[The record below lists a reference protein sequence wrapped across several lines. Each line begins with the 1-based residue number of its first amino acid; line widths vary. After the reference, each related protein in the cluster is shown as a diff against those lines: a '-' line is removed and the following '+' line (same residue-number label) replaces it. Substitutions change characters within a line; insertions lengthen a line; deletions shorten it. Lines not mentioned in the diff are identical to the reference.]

1 MSLQDLVDS
10 VLTILLN
17 PLRNPMDRYQLA
29 REFEE
34 VLLKHRIQKTTDV
47 DALQK
52 IAFAL
57 VESNFQ
63 SNFQL
68 LDQNKRLMG
77 FEPWDG
83 NKKSLPD
90 GG

>member
-1 MSLQDLVDS
+1 MSLQDLLHS

-34 VLLKHRIQKTTDV
+34 TLLKHRIQKTTDV
-47 DALQK
+47 DALHQ

-63 SNFQL
+63 L
-68 LDQNKRLMG
+68 LAQNKRLMG
-77 FEPWDG
+77 FEPWDS

>member
-17 PLRNPMDRYQLA
+17 PLRNPMDRFQMA

-34 VLLKHRIQKTTDV
+34 ELLRLRIQKTTDV
-47 DALQK
+47 EALHQ
-52 IAFAL
+52 IAYAL
-57 VESNFQ
+57 VEA
-63 SNFQL
+63 NFQL
-68 LDQNKRLMG
+68 LAQNKRLMG
-77 FEPWDG
+77 FEPWDS

>member
-34 VLLKHRIQKTTDV
+34 VLLKHRIQKETDV
-47 DALQK
+47 EALHK

-57 VESNFQ
+57 VE

-77 FEPWDG
+77 FQPLDDH
-83 NKKSLPD
+83 KKSLPD

>member
-1 MSLQDLVDS
+1 MSLQDLLHS

-29 REFEE
+29 REFEQE
-34 VLLKHRIQKTTDV
+34 LLKHRIQKTTDV

-63 SNFQL
+63 L

-77 FEPWDG
+77 FEPWDS
-83 NKKSLPD
+83 NKKSLPE

>member
-1 MSLQDLVDS
+1 
-10 VLTILLN
+10 
-17 PLRNPMDRYQLA
+17 MDRFALS

-47 DALQK
+47 DALHQ

-57 VESNFQ
+57 IE

-68 LDQNKRLMG
+68 LAQNKRLMG

-83 NKKSLPD
+83 HKKSLTD
-90 GG
+90 GGL

>member
-17 PLRNPMDRYQLA
+17 PLRNPMDRYALM
-29 REFEE
+29 REFEQT
-34 VLLKHRIQKTTDV
+34 LLMHWIQKTTDV
-47 DALQK
+47 EALHQ
-52 IAFAL
+52 IAYAL

-63 SNFQL
+63 L
-68 LDQNKRLMG
+68 LAQNKRLMG
-77 FEPWDG
+77 FEPWDDH
-83 NKKSLPD
+83 KKSLPE

>member
-1 MSLQDLVDS
+1 
-10 VLTILLN
+10 
-17 PLRNPMDRYQLA
+17 MDRYQLA

-34 VLLKHRIQKTTDV
+34 VLQRIQKTTDV
-47 DALQK
+47 DALHK

-57 VESNFQ
+57 VE

-77 FEPWDG
+77 FQPWDDH
-83 NKKSLPD
+83 KKSLPD

>member
-10 VLTILLN
+10 VPTILLN
-17 PLRNPMDRYQLA
+17 PLRNPMDRFQLA
-29 REFEE
+29 REFEQT
-34 VLLKHRIQKTTDV
+34 LLMHRIQKTTDV
-47 DALQK
+47 NELHQ

-57 VESNFQ
+57 VE

-77 FEPWDG
+77 FELWQD
-83 NKKSLPD
+83 NKKSLPEE
-90 GG
+90 GH

>member
-17 PLRNPMDRYQLA
+17 PLRNPMDRFQLA

-34 VLLKHRIQKTTDV
+34 ELLKHRIQKTTDV
-47 DALQK
+47 ETLHQ
-52 IAFAL
+52 IAYAL

-63 SNFQL
+63 L
-68 LDQNKRLMG
+68 LAQNKRLMG
-77 FEPWDG
+77 FEPWDS
-83 NKKSLPD
+83 NKKSLPEE
-90 GG
+90 G

>member
-17 PLRNPMDRYQLA
+17 PLRNPMDRYRMA

-63 SNFQL
+63 L

>member
-1 MSLQDLVDS
+1 MSLQDLGQHCS
-10 VLTILLN
+10 YHLIE
-17 PLRNPMDRYQLA
+17 PLRNPMDRYRLA

-63 SNFQL
+63 L

-77 FEPWDG
+77 FEPWNG
-83 NKKSLPD
+83 NKKSLPE
-90 GG
+90 GGL

>member
-1 MSLQDLVDS
+1 
-10 VLTILLN
+10 
-17 PLRNPMDRYQLA
+17 MDRYQLA

-34 VLLKHRIQKTTDV
+34 TLLKHRIQKTTDV

-57 VESNFQ
+57 VE

>member
-1 MSLQDLVDS
+1 MA
-10 VLTILLN
+10 
-17 PLRNPMDRYQLA
+17 DRYQLM

-34 VLLKHRIQKTTDV
+34 TLLKHRIQKTTDV

-63 SNFQL
+63 L
-68 LDQNKRLMG
+68 LDENKRLMG
-77 FEPWDG
+77 FEPWED

>member
-1 MSLQDLVDS
+1 MSLQDLLHS

-34 VLLKHRIQKTTDV
+34 TLLKHRIQKTTDV

-63 SNFQL
+63 L

-77 FEPWDG
+77 FEPWDS

>member
-34 VLLKHRIQKTTDV
+34 TLLKHRIQKTTDV

-63 SNFQL
+63 L

-83 NKKSLPD
+83 HKKSLPD

>member
-17 PLRNPMDRYQLA
+17 PLRNPMDRYALM
-29 REFEE
+29 REFEQT
-34 VLLKHRIQKTTDV
+34 LLMHRIQKTTDV
-47 DALQK
+47 EALHQ
-52 IAFAL
+52 IAYAL

-63 SNFQL
+63 L
-68 LDQNKRLMG
+68 LAQNKRLMG
-77 FEPWDG
+77 FEPWDDH
-83 NKKSLPD
+83 KKSLPE

>member
-17 PLRNPMDRYQLA
+17 LLRNPMDRYQLA

-34 VLLKHRIQKTTDV
+34 TLLKHRIQKTTDV

-52 IAFAL
+52 F
-57 VESNFQ
+57 F
-63 SNFQL
+63 
-68 LDQNKRLMG
+68 
-77 FEPWDG
+77 
-83 NKKSLPD
+83 
-90 GG
+90 

>member
-34 VLLKHRIQKTTDV
+34 TLLKQRIQKTTDV

-57 VESNFQ
+57 VESNFK
-63 SNFQL
+63 L

-83 NKKSLPD
+83 NKKSLSD
-90 GG
+90 GGL

>member
-17 PLRNPMDRYQLA
+17 PLRNPMDRYALM

-34 VLLKHRIQKTTDV
+34 TLLKHRIQKTTDV

-63 SNFQL
+63 L
-68 LDQNKRLMG
+68 LDENKRLMG
-77 FEPWDG
+77 FEP
-83 NKKSLPD
+83 
-90 GG
+90 